1 MGFWA
6 EIKHALN
13 STLGT
18 PNFKPLDKL
27 FTEHLGLGATD
38 ATLKV
43 LKIEETLIS
52 SAFVN
57 IGQFVPTVNGNVR
70 IFLEAKTNIPSA
82 NAADLLIEII
92 GSDGSSKSQYFNS
105 NANETNVYKEYRLDF
120 NIIKNVS
127 YSVQIK
133 RTNATSYIYIKNV
146 KICGS
151 VTDPTLI
158 E

>member
-1 MGFWA
+1 MSIWK
-6 EIKHALN
+6 EIRKALN
-13 STLGT
+13 SSIGT

-43 LKIEETLIS
+43 LKIEETRIPT
-52 SAFVN
+52 AFVN

-105 NANETNVYKEYRLDF
+105 NTSEANVYKEYRLDF

-133 RTNATSYIYIKNV
+133 STQPTGYIYIKNV